1 MAMYSKFNN
10 HFLEKLRNI
19 VEWTGEILAH
29 LAPISAISAEKEV
42 TGKMNASPVEA
53 KIETTC
59 IEEVVEIEKM
69 DIKIDIE
76 MTEGIEDHLTD
87 TDMSADI
94 LTEEDLLQLTEVIA
108 EARVPKELE
117 VAEAAQDQETDMAV
131 ELPLITEIEAT
142 MVEVV
147 TET

>member
-19 VEWTGEILAH
+19 VEWTREILAH

-59 IEEVVEIEKM
+59 IKEVVEIETM
-69 DIKIDIE
+69 DIMIDIE

-94 LTEEDLLQLTEVIA
+94 LTEEDLLQLTEVIV
-108 EARVPKELE
+108 EARVLKEL
-117 VAEAAQDQETDMAV
+117 VVVEAAQDQETDMAV

-142 MVEVV
+142 MVEVA